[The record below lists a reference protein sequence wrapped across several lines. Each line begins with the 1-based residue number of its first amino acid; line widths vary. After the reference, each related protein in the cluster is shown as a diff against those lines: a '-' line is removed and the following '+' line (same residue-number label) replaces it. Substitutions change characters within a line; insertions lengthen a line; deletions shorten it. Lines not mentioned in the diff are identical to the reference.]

1 MFHVLGPPKDRHGR
15 QCDQDP
21 ESGLDKRDLGI
32 YHLIDTIL
40 RQEEDSHV
48 QTAKVFQ
55 NGRSQAIRLPKQ
67 FRVNSAEVY
76 LKATPEGF
84 LVIPRDPWEVFAEGV
99 QELSDDF
106 MAAGRQQP
114 KLQRRSWRW

>member
-1 MFHVLGPPKDRHGR
+1 M
-15 QCDQDP
+15 
-21 ESGLDKRDLGI
+21 
-32 YHLIDTIL
+32 
-40 RQEEDSHV
+40 

-67 FRVNSAEVY
+67 FRVNAAEVY

-114 KLQRRSWRW
+114 KLERRSWRS

>member
-1 MFHVLGPPKDRHGR
+1 M
-15 QCDQDP
+15 
-21 ESGLDKRDLGI
+21 
-32 YHLIDTIL
+32 
-40 RQEEDSHV
+40 

-84 LVIPRDPWEVFAEGV
+84 LVIPRNPWEVFAEGV
-99 QELSDDF
+99 QELSESCLHGRR
-106 MAAGRQQP
+106 AATTETP
-114 KLQRRSWRW
+114 TAELAW